1 MQGALEDL
9 AHGWRSG
16 FGSHLATGV
25 AGGCRDLFGPI
36 AAPPPGSVDL
46 PPEAYAETFAAS
58 LILELLSFAEVET
71 PWAGNAARWIASNYR
86 PDGRGYFFLHEKYRL
101 LSASLPRGASE
112 ILMLPA
118 DIDAM
123 ACGLVALGSWG
134 AMHLLPCEP
143 DDVCALI
150 FTNVKRAPAE
160 RDAGSKLL
168 LNTWLPP
175 RAGSVESD
183 KWADAGVK
191 IDEAALCNALRSAY
205 LVNTERIWTS
215 SAVWRDSF
223 DLIAAH
229 FMSGRYKDG
238 TRYYVS
244 PAMFLWFFTR
254 LVAAMEKAGESPKVA
269 VELRREIHEH
279 LARISAERMHAFPA
293 ALTVLCATQLGVP
306 VPTGVRGTLA
316 GMASRRDER
325 AFPLYKFGSRA
336 LYFVNEHL
344 TTAAALAALTVLDL
358 RLRSVRRPPARPPRS
373 AREA

>member
-36 AAPPPGSVDL
+36 AAPPPSAVDL
-46 PPEAYAETFAAS
+46 PPDAYAETFAAS
-58 LILELLSFAEVET
+58 LILELLSVAAVET
-71 PWAGNAARWIASNYR
+71 PWAGEAARWIASNYR
-86 PDGRGYFFLHEKYRL
+86 RDGRGYFFLHEKYRA

-123 ACGLVALGSWG
+123 ACGLVALGSRG
-134 AMHLLPCEP
+134 ALRLLPCEA

-150 FTNVKRAPAE
+150 FTNVKRTPAE
-160 RDAGSKLL
+160 RDAGSRLV

-183 KWADAGVK
+183 KWADGGVK
-191 IDEAALCNALRSAY
+191 VDEAALCNALRAAY
-205 LVNTERIWTS
+205 LVASERIWTS
-215 SAVWRDSF
+215 STVWRDSF
-223 DLIAAH
+223 DLIAVH
-229 FMSGRYKDG
+229 FTSGRYKDG

-254 LVAAMEKAGESPKVA
+254 LVAAMEKAGETPA
-269 VELRREIHEH
+269 IAAALRLEVGEH
-279 LARISAERMHAFPA
+279 LARIAPERMHAFPA
-293 ALTVLCATQLGVP
+293 ALTILAATQLGVP

-316 GMASRRDER
+316 GIASRREER

-344 TTAAALAALTVLDL
+344 TTAAALAALTVLD
-358 RLRSVRRPPARPPRS
+358 RRPRSARRPPVRPLRS